1 MATIASTLPRPRA
14 RRPQNPPAAGRASS
28 PVNTYVKRI
37 DNSRLRREVDRE
49 KRRECYGLLGLGI
62 LVFLFGLCYAW
73 QHFQGVRY
81 GYQIEQ
87 LKCKRAD
94 LEESNRGLRL
104 RQASLEDPQRIDT
117 LARQGLGL
125 EPPKPQQVIPL
136 GGAIA
141 APAGRPEFADN
152 FSRPAPPL
160 GSAGDQSPPQTT
172 QSR

>member
-14 RRPQNPPAAGRASS
+14 RRPKNSPAGGRACS

-62 LVFLFGLCYAW
+62 LVFLFVLHYSW
-73 QHFQGVRY
+73 QHFDGVRY

-87 LKCKRAD
+87 LKSRRAA
-94 LEESNRGLRL
+94 LEESSRGLRL
-104 RQASLEDPQRIDT
+104 RLASLEDPQRIDT

-136 GGAIA
+136 GSASP
-141 APAGRPEFADN
+141 APVGRPEFADN
-152 FSRPAPPL
+152 ISRPALPV
-160 GSAGDQSPPQTT
+160 DSPGETPKA

>member
-1 MATIASTLPRPRA
+1 MATIATTLPRPRA
-14 RRPQNPPAAGRASS
+14 RRPKNPPAAGRACS
-28 PVNTYVKRI
+28 PVNAYVKRI

-62 LVFLFGLCYAW
+62 LVFLFGLYYAW
-73 QHFQGVRY
+73 QHFDGVRN

-87 LKCKRAD
+87 LKSQHAT

-104 RQASLEDPQRIDT
+104 HLASLEDPQRIDT

-125 EPPKPQQVIPL
+125 EAPKPQQVIPF
-136 GGAIA
+136 GSARPA
-141 APAGRPEFADN
+141 EAGRPEFADN

-160 GSAGDQSPPQTT
+160 GAGEGQKPQI
-172 QSR
+172 R